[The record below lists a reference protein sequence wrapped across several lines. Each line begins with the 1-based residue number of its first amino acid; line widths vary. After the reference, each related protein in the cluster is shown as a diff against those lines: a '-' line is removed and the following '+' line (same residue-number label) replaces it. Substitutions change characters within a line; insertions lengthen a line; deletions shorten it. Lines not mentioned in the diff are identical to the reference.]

1 MSGKVGSVARRF
13 APPHFPVGAETV
25 IASAK
30 RLILALVF
38 VLPVAA
44 LVAPPAMAKQQTTTQ
59 GGAQSQKSKTTKT
72 QGKSKKQGTQK
83 VKTKKP
89 TTNKTG

>member
-1 MSGKVGSVARRF
+1 M
-13 APPHFPVGAETV
+13 

-59 GGAQSQKSKTTKT
+59 TGAQSQKTKTTKT
-72 QGKSKKQGTQK
+72 NKTA
-83 VKTKKP
+83 KTKKTGTKKTM
-89 TTNKTG
+89 TTTG

>member
-1 MSGKVGSVARRF
+1 M
-13 APPHFPVGAETV
+13 

-44 LVAPPAMAKQQTTTQ
+44 LVAPPAMAKQQTMTQ
-59 GGAQSQKSKTTKT
+59 TGAQSQKTKTTKT
-72 QGKSKKQGTQK
+72 NKTA
-83 VKTKKP
+83 KTKKTGTKK
-89 TTNKTG
+89 TTTTTG